1 MACGPN
7 TKSARFLQT
16 NLGRARLAHDL
27 ALEAATRRNID
38 VLIVSEP
45 NLRVVR
51 EKGWHADEAGD
62 VAVYI
67 RNRKL
72 RIYAIDAHD
81 GYVTIRM
88 ERMNVI
94 CCYISPNI
102 AMDAYE
108 ARLDEIMNEGRRLGE
123 EFLVL
128 GDFNAKSSE
137 WGSPVTDA
145 RGRMLTDWVSALDLV
160 VLNTGLEP
168 TFVRGNSESYINV
181 TCSSTR
187 LATRVR
193 EWMVLPD
200 YAGTHHRYIYF
211 EVGGAGS
218 GFPVYTG
225 GNVQMN
231 WDAFEQLV
239 EWGVERDRGSDT
251 YKVEDLDRVVNEAM
265 KGSRPL
271 GTSTG
276 HTRPAPYWWTEEIKS
291 ERDRCLRLRR
301 QIQRMRRGRRGED
314 LIRNLEELHID
325 CRRQLT
331 RMIRR
336 EKRRSWMDLCER
348 IDGDIFGQG
357 YKIAM
362 RHFPMRMNDRGLVL
376 ATEKTQAI
384 ILKGPRKRE
393 GVWFEYEGVRIVPSR
408 CVKYLGITLHENGG
422 FDEHLRSVTRR
433 AAERAAVLGRIM
445 PNIGGPSSERRRV
458 LAGVVQSIVLY
469 AAPVWYKAAE
479 VSCYR
484 NLLMRTD
491 RVCLIRTACAYRT
504 APTAALYVI
513 TAVVPTHLLAG
524 ERHRLYVRGNVDD
537 RVRSEER
544 ATTIEKWQREWEGV
558 EDVAQ
563 WTKSLIPNIQ
573 RWVECGHRRGG
584 YFLTQV
590 LTGHGCFRTYLKRF
604 GKAADDRCLYC
615 REVDTVTHTLFH
627 CPRWVAERTRM
638 NAGFGRMI
646 LGVNEMVDEMMTSV
660 TGWRTGDGFVRAV
673 LAAKEREERVLVA

>member
-27 ALEAATRRNID
+27 ALETATRRNID

-102 AMDAYE
+102 TMDAYE
-108 ARLDEIMNEGRRLGE
+108 ARLDEIMNEGRRLGG

-168 TFVRGNSESYINV
+168 TFVRGNSESYIDV

-218 GFPVYTG
+218 DFPVYTG

-251 YKVEDLDRVVNEAM
+251 YKVEDLDRVVTEAM

-301 QIQRMRRGRRGED
+301 QIQRMRRGRRRED
-314 LIRNLEELHID
+314 VIRNLEELHID

-357 YKIAM
+357 YKIVAYEALS
-362 RHFPMRMNDRGLVL
+362 GVL
-376 ATEKTQAI
+376 
-384 ILKGPRKRE
+384 
-393 GVWFEYEGVRIVPSR
+393 
-408 CVKYLGITLHENGG
+408 
-422 FDEHLRSVTRR
+422 
-433 AAERAAVLGRIM
+433 
-445 PNIGGPSSERRRV
+445 
-458 LAGVVQSIVLY
+458 
-469 AAPVWYKAAE
+469 
-479 VSCYR
+479 
-484 NLLMRTD
+484 
-491 RVCLIRTACAYRT
+491 
-504 APTAALYVI
+504 
-513 TAVVPTHLLAG
+513 
-524 ERHRLYVRGNVDD
+524 
-537 RVRSEER
+537 
-544 ATTIEKWQREWEGV
+544 
-558 EDVAQ
+558 
-563 WTKSLIPNIQ
+563 SL
-573 RWVECGHRRGG
+573 
-584 YFLTQV
+584 
-590 LTGHGCFRTYLKRF
+590 
-604 GKAADDRCLYC
+604 
-615 REVDTVTHTLFH
+615 
-627 CPRWVAERTRM
+627 
-638 NAGFGRMI
+638 
-646 LGVNEMVDEMMTSV
+646 
-660 TGWRTGDGFVRAV
+660 
-673 LAAKEREERVLVA
+673 